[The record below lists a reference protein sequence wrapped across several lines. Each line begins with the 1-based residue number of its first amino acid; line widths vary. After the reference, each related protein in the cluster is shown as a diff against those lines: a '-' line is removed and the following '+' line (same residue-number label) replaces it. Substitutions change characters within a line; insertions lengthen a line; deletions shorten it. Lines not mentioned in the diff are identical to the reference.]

1 MENLD
6 ISSILVIVTFIGLGL
21 FLKTTSNENFKPMKN
36 WWKISLGIGVVTLVM
51 ELISMYL

>member
-21 FLKTTSNENFKPMKN
+21 FLKTTNNENFKPMKK
-36 WWKISLGIGVVTLVM
+36 WWKISLGIGVVNLVM
-51 ELISMYL
+51 ELTSMYL